1 MQADWILIFFTVGY
15 GIVPVALVSIGA
27 VAACL
32 LRQSGRDSGIALP
45 KRDSML
51 HTIGIASLLS
61 GLLAQFMKV
70 VLAFNRT
77 RSLRFE
83 RLFDTGGMPS
93 SHAALV
99 TTLAIGVAFS
109 SGITSPI
116 FSVVLIFSL
125 YVVFEAAG
133 LRQEVGKQARVLN
146 DLVDDLRVT
155 HHLNRSR
162 LKELVGHTWGE
173 VIVGFV
179 IGLIVAIVAYR

>member
-1 MQADWILIFFTVGY
+1 
-15 GIVPVALVSIGA
+15 
-27 VAACL
+27 
-32 LRQSGRDSGIALP
+32 
-45 KRDSML
+45 ML

-61 GLLAQFMKV
+61 GVFAQMMKV
-70 VLAFNRT
+70 LIAFYRT
-77 RSLRFE
+77 KALRLE
-83 RLFDTGGMPS
+83 RFFDTGGMPS

-99 TTLAIGVAFS
+99 TTLTIGVAVD

-146 DLVDDLRVT
+146 ELVDDYLVT
-155 HHLNRSR
+155 RHLNKSR

-173 VIVGFV
+173 VIVGFLLGLAVAV
-179 IGLIVAIVAYR
+179 ISFR

>member
-1 MQADWILIFFTVGY
+1 
-15 GIVPVALVSIGA
+15 
-27 VAACL
+27 
-32 LRQSGRDSGIALP
+32 
-45 KRDSML
+45 ML

-61 GLLAQFMKV
+61 GVFAQMMKV
-70 VLAFNRT
+70 LIAFYRT
-77 RSLRFE
+77 KALRLE
-83 RLFDTGGMPS
+83 RFFDTGGMPS

-99 TTLAIGVAFS
+99 TTLTIGVAVD

-146 DLVDDLRVT
+146 ELVDDYLVT
-155 HHLNRSR
+155 RHLNKSR

-173 VIVGFV
+173 VIVGFLVGLAVAV
-179 IGLIVAIVAYR
+179 ISFR

>member
-1 MQADWILIFFTVGY
+1 
-15 GIVPVALVSIGA
+15 
-27 VAACL
+27 
-32 LRQSGRDSGIALP
+32 
-45 KRDSML
+45 ML

-61 GLLAQFMKV
+61 GVFAQMMKV
-70 VLAFNRT
+70 LIAFYRT
-77 RSLRFE
+77 RVLRLE
-83 RLFDTGGMPS
+83 RFFDTGGMPS

-99 TTLAIGVAFS
+99 TTLTIGVAVD

-146 DLVDDLRVT
+146 ELVDDYLVT
-155 HHLNRSR
+155 RHLNKSR

-173 VIVGFV
+173 VIVGFLLGLAVAV
-179 IGLIVAIVAYR
+179 ISFR